1 MLKFVNGGRIFTV
14 LIIRETEETRCFQT
28 GMAAATPKNVR
39 RLTKIVNTMVPFGET
54 FYGKALTIAFKFL
67 HGAYVRDIYNTQ
79 DQTE

>member
-1 MLKFVNGGRIFTV
+1 
-14 LIIRETEETRCFQT
+14 
-28 GMAAATPKNVR
+28 MAAATPKNVR